1 MKVQSIV
8 LVIIILLLLYV
19 VLRYIFA
26 DVNTM
31 SGLMSGTVQQVISST
46 SLAKDPSDLYKA
58 NFAYSI
64 WYYIDDYNYK
74 NGDEKILLIRSNN
87 AGAGSTATGADD
99 ITNYL
104 PCPAITFAP
113 NTNDMYVYIN
123 TTAARTLAKDTKC
136 STQAGSATVSG
147 SVAANGYDNGKSAN
161 CCKTGYNPAGLTAGD
176 SNKFTNY
183 AGYVLDTNGPG
194 RIDSVDGVTLTSNAA
209 VTNGN
214 STIVAAVNA
223 NVTPAPAVGWWKNGT
238 TSGVG
243 VPAIDIGATT
253 AGTEFG
259 NGCDKD
265 GHYKRFP
272 DAVINNSNGVSI
284 IDYPTIYA
292 YGADVRGYPLN
303 KHGMSI
309 ISATGQFTAAD
320 LAESLD
326 DDFQKITI
334 QNIPIQSW
342 TLVTVN
348 VYQQQAEVWIN
359 GKIRVARTLPSI
371 AKVFTDANV
380 YITPKG
386 GFSGWSSKFAYYP
399 YNLNPQQIGDLYLN
413 GFGGS
418 WLSNIFGS
426 YNLQVSLLENGATSS
441 SVTI

>member
-74 NGDEKILLIRSNN
+74 NGDEKILLIRSNI
-87 AGAGSTATGADD
+87 AGAGSTATGAN
-99 ITNYL
+99 INTYL

-123 TTAARTLAKDTKC
+123 TTAAKTLVKDTTC
-136 STQAGSATVSG
+136 SGDAAKIDIGTSAACCQAGYVPSG
-147 SVAANGYDNGKSAN
+147 MSVADATISA
-161 CCKTGYNPAGLTAGD
+161 KV
-176 SNKFTNY
+176 TNY

-194 RIDSVDGVTLTSNAA
+194 PSYNTLNGTTIANYANSVAVNQPDTTVIMNAA
-209 VTNGN
+209 NVQN
-214 STIVAAVNA
+214 AA
-223 NVTPAPAVGWWKNGT
+223 TTGWWKQAAPNKAIPAIKIQT
-238 TSGVG
+238 AAAAAAAG
-243 VPAIDIGATT
+243 VPVD
-253 AGTEFG
+253 FG

-272 DAVINNSNGVSI
+272 DDAITDASI
-284 IDYPTIYA
+284 VADYPTIYA
-292 YGADVRGYPLN
+292 YGADVSGYPLN
-303 KHGMSI
+303 KQGKTIMN
-309 ISATGQFTAAD
+309 AAAQFTAAE
-320 LAESLD
+320 LANSLD
-326 DDFQKITI
+326 DDYQKITI
-334 QNIPIQSW
+334 SNIPIQSW

-359 GKIRVARTLPSI
+359 GKLRVSRTLPSI

-426 YNLQVSLLENGATSS
+426 YSLQVSLLENGATSS

>member
-1 MKVQSIV
+1 
-8 LVIIILLLLYV
+8 
-19 VLRYIFA
+19 
-26 DVNTM
+26 M
-31 SGLMSGTVQQVISST
+31 SGLMSGTVEQVISST

-87 AGAGSTATGADD
+87 AAAGSTATAVD
-99 ITNYL
+99 INTYL

-123 TTAARTLAKDTKC
+123 TTASKTLAKDTLC
-136 STQAGSATVSG
+136 STQLGSDSISSG
-147 SVAANGYDNGKSAN
+147 VAANGYANGKSSA
-161 CCKTGYNPAGLTAGD
+161 CCKTGYVPSGMTAGD
-176 SNKFTNY
+176 AATPAKVTNY
-183 AGYVLDTNGPG
+183 AGYIFDPNGPG
-194 RIDSVDGVTLTSNAA
+194 SNYDTLNGTDLTSRSSSVVVNQVGGSPVIMNAGS
-209 VTNGN
+209 VQ
-214 STIVAAVNA
+214 AA
-223 NVTPAPAVGWWKNGT
+223 TTGWWKGDT
-238 TSGVG
+238 EKA
-243 VPAIDIGATT
+243 VPAIDIGASA
-253 AGTEFG
+253 AGADFG

-272 DAVINNSNGVSI
+272 DAI
-284 IDYPTIYA
+284 ITGSGISTTDYPAIYT
-292 YGADVRGYPLN
+292 YGASASGYPLN
-303 KHGMSI
+303 KHGMPI
-309 ISATGQFTAAD
+309 ISTTGTAQFTAAE

-334 QNIPIQSW
+334 SNIPIQAW

-359 GKIRVARTLPSI
+359 GKLRVSRTLPSI
-371 AKVFTDANV
+371 ANIFQDANV

-426 YNLQVSLLENGATSS
+426 YSLQVSLLENGATSS